1 MPGHRRLRILV
12 LDLDRRARLHCCR
25 EAEFVGV
32 NDAVVVE
39 DVRRVSCLVGYPGR
53 RSIRHNHARV
63 KYAVSIIDVLE
74 RLH

>member
-12 LDLDRRARLHCCR
+12 LDLNRGARLHCCR

-32 NDAVVVE
+32 NDAIAVE
-39 DVRRVSCLVGYPGR
+39 DVRRVSCLAGYPGCG
-53 RSIRHNHARV
+53 SIRHSHTGV
-63 KYAVSIIDVLE
+63 KDAVSIVDVLE